1 MFPFGGVYMHMVF
14 NVTVAFLRWKELDY
28 FVKWY
33 KKSKNP
39 KTKLRLL
46 KHAKKLVENNR
57 NYSVK

>member
-1 MFPFGGVYMHMVF
+1 MQMVF
-14 NVTVAFLRWKELDY
+14 NVTVEFLKWKQLDY

-33 KKSKNP
+33 KKAKNP

-46 KHAKKLVENNR
+46 KHAKKIVENNK